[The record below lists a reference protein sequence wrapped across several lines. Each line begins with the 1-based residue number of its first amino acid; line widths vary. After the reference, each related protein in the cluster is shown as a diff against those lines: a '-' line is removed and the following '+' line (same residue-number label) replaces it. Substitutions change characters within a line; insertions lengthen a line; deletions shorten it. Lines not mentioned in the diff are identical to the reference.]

1 MAVSPLSINEFIGT
15 GATCAVGINL
25 VVPLAIGAF
34 DRAAFLSAAELKGL
48 YVVFVASTYLPAFQR
63 MEAMDANRIA
73 DTIGYSDRQGWVF
86 TMLGTCRYSRVVAL
100 PS

>member
-34 DRAAFLSAAELKGL
+34 DRAALLSAAGL
-48 YVVFVASTYLPAFQR
+48 YVFLWRARTCLRFKEWKR
-63 MEAMDANRIA
+63 WMRIELL
-73 DTIGYSDRQGWVF
+73 TRSVTLIEEGWVF